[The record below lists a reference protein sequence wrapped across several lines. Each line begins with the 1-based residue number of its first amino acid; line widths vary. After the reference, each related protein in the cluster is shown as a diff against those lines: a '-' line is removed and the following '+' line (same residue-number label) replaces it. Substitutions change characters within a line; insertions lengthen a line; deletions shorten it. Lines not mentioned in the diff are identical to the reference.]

1 LPRQIHFV
9 DESYWPMFG
18 DTNQVKL
25 LATTREE
32 GKDWPMIWTCEK
44 GRGRVFASIVG
55 HYAWSY
61 DDPLFRI
68 IVLRGIAWT
77 AREPIGRLERLA
89 TLDAK
94 FAE

>member
-1 LPRQIHFV
+1 
-9 DESYWPMFG
+9 MFG
-18 DTNQVKL
+18 DANQVKL
-25 LATTREE
+25 LATTNEE
-32 GKDWPMIWTCEK
+32 GKDWPMIWTYEK

-55 HYAWSY
+55 HYTWSY

-77 AREPIGRLERLA
+77 VREPVNRLERIA
-89 TLDAK
+89 TLGAN